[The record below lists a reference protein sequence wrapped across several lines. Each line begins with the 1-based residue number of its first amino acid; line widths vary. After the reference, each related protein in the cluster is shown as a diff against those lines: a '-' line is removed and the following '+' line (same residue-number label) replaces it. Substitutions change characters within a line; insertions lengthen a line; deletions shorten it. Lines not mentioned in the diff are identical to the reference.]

1 MSSNL
6 RPFHLAFPVSDLFE
20 AKKWY
25 TEVIGCSIGRESEEW
40 IDFNMFGHQIVAHL
54 RSESDS
60 IDMNTVDDKNI
71 PIRHFG
77 VILDFSQWDDLK
89 KHLENKKIKF
99 LIDPS
104 IRFKGLK
111 GEQRTMFIKDPS
123 GNVLEFKAFKDD
135 EMIFEF

>member
-54 RSESDS
+54 TSESDS
-60 IDMNTVDDKNI
+60 IDMNTVDGKDI